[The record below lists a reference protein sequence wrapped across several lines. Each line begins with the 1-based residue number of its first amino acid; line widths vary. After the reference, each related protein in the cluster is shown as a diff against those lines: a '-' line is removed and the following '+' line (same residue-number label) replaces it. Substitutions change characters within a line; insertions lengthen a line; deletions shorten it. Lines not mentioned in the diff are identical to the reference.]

1 MALQEQRLG
10 MQGVINM
17 FLNILI
23 SLLVVIGLAI
33 AMLCRSL
40 VHTLLHHYKSFDEK
54 YDAKD
59 EWWNPVI
66 SWKNKYFI
74 KWTIDLFNWRV
85 TKFNIPVQVS
95 DAFHWF
101 NTLELGA
108 FCFIISI
115 LFGFW
120 YGTILSG
127 IIAFAI
133 TGTLMVLIFNYGYDK
148 FWR

>member
-1 MALQEQRLG
+1 MITLTIIIFVL
-10 MQGVINM
+10 
-17 FLNILI
+17 
-23 SLLVVIGLAI
+23 LAI

-40 VHTLLHHYKSFDEK
+40 VHTLLHHFKNFDDK

-59 EWWNPVI
+59 EWWNPAI

-108 FCFIISI
+108 YCFIISI
-115 LFGFW
+115 LFGLW
-120 YGTILSG
+120 QETILAG
-127 IIAFAI
+127 IIAFVVA
-133 TGTLMVLIFNYGYDK
+133 GTMMIFIFNLGYDK
-148 FWR
+148 LWR